1 MAYHKA
7 LTPVDATLLQKYA
20 PTLLSAAILIL
31 GGLQVL
37 VSSGHTLVD
46 ILQFVTI
53 VITSLT
59 TFGFTGW
66 WKTGLEAAGVIVV
79 AILPFAIDQTVT
91 WANILLIVIAIVKAL
106 ATHFGVVLRSD
117 VAPVQGAAATPNIH
131 GTLSTPPASDG

>member
-1 MAYHKA
+1 MADHKA
-7 LTPVDATLLQKYA
+7 LTPIDATLLQKYA

-46 ILQFVTI
+46 ILQFVTL
-53 VITSLT
+53 VLTSLT

-66 WKTGLEAAGVIVV
+66 WKTALEAAGVIVV

-91 WANILLIVIAIVKAL
+91 WANVLLIVIAIVKAL
-106 ATHFGVVLRSD
+106 ATHFGVVLRAD
-117 VAPVQGAAATPNIH
+117 PAPVDTGAVIPKY
-131 GTLSTPPASDG
+131 GTGSNPPASDG